1 MYDVSIGQGICLID
15 FKKYIMYS
23 FDYKKRVRY
32 GETDMMGYLYYGN
45 YAQLYEIGRV
55 ETMRSLG
62 LTYKVLEEKF
72 RIMMPVVHVEARYIL
87 PAKYDE
93 ELTIRTIL
101 KELPGRMITFDNEIY
116 NEEQILIH
124 RAEVKLFFVDMDS
137 GKKVT
142 CPQYMLEKLTPLF

>member
-1 MYDVSIGQGICLID
+1 
-15 FKKYIMYS
+15 MYS
-23 FDYKKRVRY
+23 FDFKKRVRY

-62 LTYKVLEEKF
+62 LNYRDLEVVYGV
-72 RIMMPVVHVEARYIL
+72 MMPVVHVDARYIL

-101 KELPGRMITFDNEIY
+101 TELPSRMIVFENEIF
-116 NEEQILIH
+116 NEEMQMIH
-124 RAEVKLFFVDMDS
+124 KAVVKLFLLVKTPIILF
-137 GKKVT
+137 KKKKGNYSRVNHFRRLKS
-142 CPQYMLEKLTPLF
+142 C

>member
-1 MYDVSIGQGICLID
+1 
-15 FKKYIMYS
+15 MYS

-62 LTYKVLEEKF
+62 LIYKDLEVKHGV
-72 RIMMPVVHVEARYIL
+72 MMPVVHVDARFLL
-87 PAKYDE
+87 PARYDE

-101 KELPGRMITFDNEIY
+101 QEMPTKLITFVNEIY
-116 NEEQILIH
+116 NEQNVLIH
-124 RAEVKLFFVDMDS
+124 KAEVKLFFIEMQS
-137 GKKVT
+137 GKKVS
-142 CPQYMLEKLTPLF
+142 CPTYMVEKLRPWF

>member
-1 MYDVSIGQGICLID
+1 
-15 FKKYIMYS
+15 MYS
-23 FDYKKRVRY
+23 FDFKKRVRY

-62 LTYKVLEEKF
+62 LTYRDLEVVYGV
-72 RIMMPVVHVEARYIL
+72 MMPVVHVDARYIL

-101 KELPGRMITFDNEIY
+101 NELPGRMIIFDNEIY

-137 GKKVT
+137 GKNVT

>member
-1 MYDVSIGQGICLID
+1 
-15 FKKYIMYS
+15 MYS
-23 FDYKKRVRY
+23 FDFKKRVRY

-62 LTYKVLEEKF
+62 LTYRDLEVVYGV
-72 RIMMPVVHVEARYIL
+72 MMPVVHVDARYIL

-101 KELPGRMITFDNEIY
+101 TELPSRMIVFENEIF
-116 NEEQILIH
+116 NEEMQMIH
-124 RAEVKLFFVDMDS
+124 KAVVKLFFIEMSS
-137 GKKVT
+137 GKKLS
-142 CPQYMLEKLTPLF
+142 CPEYMLEKLRPLF

>member
-1 MYDVSIGQGICLID
+1 
-15 FKKYIMYS
+15 MYS

-62 LTYKVLEEKF
+62 LTYRDLEVVYGV
-72 RIMMPVVHVEARYIL
+72 MMPVVHVDARYIL

-101 KELPGRMITFDNEIY
+101 TELPSRMIVFENEIF
-116 NEEQILIH
+116 NDEMQMIH
-124 RAEVKLFFVDMDS
+124 KAVVKLFFIQMSS
-137 GKKVT
+137 GKKVS
-142 CPQYMLEKLTPLF
+142 CPEYMLEKLRPLF

>member
-1 MYDVSIGQGICLID
+1 VVI
-15 FKKYIMYS
+15 

-55 ETMRSLG
+55 ETMRSIG
-62 LTYKVLEEKF
+62 LIYKILEDQY
-72 RIMMPVVHVEARYIL
+72 RIMMPVVHVDARFIL

-101 KELPGRMITFDNEIY
+101 TELPTRLIVFKNEIY
-116 NEEQILIH
+116 NQENALVHNAI
-124 RAEVKLFFVDMDS
+124 VKLIFIDMDS
-137 GKKVT
+137 GKKVS
-142 CPQYMLEKLTPLF
+142 CPDYMLDKLKPLF

>member
-1 MYDVSIGQGICLID
+1 V
-15 FKKYIMYS
+15 YS

-62 LTYKVLEEKF
+62 LTYKVLEEKYK
-72 RIMMPVVHVEARYIL
+72 IMMPVVHVDARFIL

-93 ELTIRTIL
+93 ELMIRTIL
-101 KELPGRMITFDNEIY
+101 NDLPTRMITFTNEIY
-116 NEEQILIH
+116 NDQKILIH
-124 RAEVKLFFVDMDS
+124 KAEVKLFFVNMVNKS
-137 GKKVT
+137 KVS
-142 CPQYMLEKLTPLF
+142 CPEYMLEKLRPLF

>member
-1 MYDVSIGQGICLID
+1 
-15 FKKYIMYS
+15 MYS

-62 LTYKVLEEKF
+62 LTYRDLEVVYGV
-72 RIMMPVVHVEARYIL
+72 MMPVVHVDARYIL

-101 KELPGRMITFDNEIY
+101 TELPSRMIVFENEIF
-116 NEEQILIH
+116 NDEMQMIH
-124 RAEVKLFFVDMDS
+124 KAVVKLFFIEMSS
-137 GKKVT
+137 GKKVS
-142 CPQYMLEKLTPLF
+142 CPEYMLEKLRPLF

>member
-1 MYDVSIGQGICLID
+1 
-15 FKKYIMYS
+15 MYS

-62 LTYKVLEEKF
+62 LTYKILEEKY
-72 RIMMPVVHVEARYIL
+72 RIMMPVVHVSARYIL
-87 PAKYDE
+87 PARYDE

-101 KELPGRMITFDNEIY
+101 NELPGRMITFENEIY
-116 NEEQILIH
+116 NDQQKLIH
-124 RAEVKLFFVDMDS
+124 KAEVKLFFVDMDS
-137 GKKVT
+137 GMKVP
-142 CPQYMLEKLTPLF
+142 CPPYMLEKLIPLF

>member
-1 MYDVSIGQGICLID
+1 
-15 FKKYIMYS
+15 MYS
-23 FDYKKRVRY
+23 FDFKKRVRY

-62 LTYKVLEEKF
+62 LTYRDLEVVYGV
-72 RIMMPVVHVEARYIL
+72 MMPVVHVDARYIL

-101 KELPGRMITFDNEIY
+101 TELPSRMIVFENEIF
-116 NEEQILIH
+116 NEEMQMIH
-124 RAEVKLFFVDMDS
+124 KAVVKLFFIEMS
-137 GKKVT
+137 SSKKVS
-142 CPQYMLEKLTPLF
+142 CPEYMLEKLRPLF

>member
-1 MYDVSIGQGICLID
+1 
-15 FKKYIMYS
+15 MYS

-62 LTYKVLEEKF
+62 LSYKDLEVQHG
-72 RIMMPVVHVEARYIL
+72 IMMPVVHVEARYLL

-101 KELPGRMITFDNEIY
+101 NELPSKMITFDNEIF
-116 NEEQILIH
+116 NDQKQVIH
-124 RAEVKLFFVDMDS
+124 KAVVKLFFIEMAT
-137 GKKVT
+137 GKKVS
-142 CPQYMLEKLTPLF
+142 CPAYMMEKIKPLF

>member
-1 MYDVSIGQGICLID
+1 ML
-15 FKKYIMYS
+15 K

-55 ETMRSLG
+55 ETMRSIG
-62 LTYKVLEEKF
+62 LSYKKLEEEH
-72 RIMMPVVHVEARYIL
+72 RIMMPVVHVESRFIL

-101 KELPGRMITFDNEIY
+101 KDLPSRIITFENEVY
-116 NEEQILIH
+116 NEELNLIH
-124 RAEVKLFFVDMDS
+124 SAIVKLFFINMETA
-137 GKKVT
+137 KKVS
-142 CPQYMLEKLTPLF
+142 CPEYMLEKLRPLF

>member
-1 MYDVSIGQGICLID
+1 ML
-15 FKKYIMYS
+15 S

-55 ETMRSLG
+55 ETMRKIG
-62 LTYKVLEEKF
+62 LSYKLLEEQYH
-72 RIMMPVVHVEARYIL
+72 IMMPVVNVEARYIL

-101 KELPGRMITFDNEIY
+101 RELPSRLITFYNEIY
-116 NEEQILIH
+116 NEQMQMIH
-124 RAEVKLFFVDMDS
+124 NATVKLFFVDMS
-137 GKKVT
+137 NGKKVS
-142 CPQYMLEKLTPLF
+142 CPDYMLDKLRPLF

>member
-1 MYDVSIGQGICLID
+1 
-15 FKKYIMYS
+15 MYS

-62 LTYKVLEEKF
+62 LTYRDLEVVYGV
-72 RIMMPVVHVEARYIL
+72 MMPVVHVDARYVL

-101 KELPGRMITFDNEIY
+101 TELPSRMIVFENEIF
-116 NEEQILIH
+116 NDEMQMIH
-124 RAEVKLFFVDMDS
+124 KAVVKLFFIQMSS
-137 GKKVT
+137 GKKVS
-142 CPQYMLEKLTPLF
+142 CPEYMLEKLRPLF

>member
-1 MYDVSIGQGICLID
+1 
-15 FKKYIMYS
+15 MYS
-23 FDYKKRVRY
+23 FDFKKRVRY

-62 LTYKVLEEKF
+62 LTYRDLEVVYGV
-72 RIMMPVVHVEARYIL
+72 MMPVVHVDARYIL

-101 KELPGRMITFDNEIY
+101 TELPLRMIVFENEIF
-116 NEEQILIH
+116 NEEMQMIH
-124 RAEVKLFFVDMDS
+124 KAVVKLFFIEMSSD
-137 GKKVT
+137 KKVS
-142 CPQYMLEKLTPLF
+142 CPEYMLEKLRPLF

>member
-1 MYDVSIGQGICLID
+1 
-15 FKKYIMYS
+15 MYS

-62 LTYKVLEEKF
+62 LTYRDLEVVYGV
-72 RIMMPVVHVEARYIL
+72 MMPVVHVDARYIL

-93 ELTIRTIL
+93 ELTIRTTL
-101 KELPGRMITFDNEIY
+101 TELPSRMIVFENEIF
-116 NEEQILIH
+116 NEEMQMIH
-124 RAEVKLFFVDMDS
+124 KAVVKLFFIEMSS
-137 GKKVT
+137 GKKVS
-142 CPQYMLEKLTPLF
+142 CPEYMLEKLRPLF

>member
-1 MYDVSIGQGICLID
+1 
-15 FKKYIMYS
+15 MYS

-62 LTYKVLEEKF
+62 LTYKVLEEKY
-72 RIMMPVVHVEARYIL
+72 RIMMPVVHVSARYIL

-101 KELPGRMITFDNEIY
+101 NELPGRMITFENEIY
-116 NEEQILIH
+116 SDQLKLIH
-124 RAEVKLFFVDMDS
+124 KAEVKLFFVDMDN
-137 GKKVT
+137 GMKVS
-142 CPQYMLEKLTPLF
+142 CPEYMLEKLIPLF

>member
-1 MYDVSIGQGICLID
+1 
-15 FKKYIMYS
+15 MYS
-23 FDYKKRVRY
+23 FDFKKRVRY

-62 LTYKVLEEKF
+62 LIYKDLEVEHGV
-72 RIMMPVVHVEARYIL
+72 MMPVVHVEARFIL

-101 KELPGRMITFDNEIY
+101 NEMPSKMITFGNEIF
-116 NEEQILIH
+116 NEDGVLIH
-124 RAEVKLFFVDMDS
+124 KAEVKLFFIDMKS
-137 GKKVT
+137 GKKVS
-142 CPQYMLEKLTPLF
+142 CPEYMLAKLKPLF

>member
-1 MYDVSIGQGICLID
+1 
-15 FKKYIMYS
+15 MYS

-62 LTYKVLEEKF
+62 LTYRDLEVVYGV
-72 RIMMPVVHVEARYIL
+72 MMPVVHVDARYIL

-101 KELPGRMITFDNEIY
+101 LELPSRMIVFENEIF
-116 NEEQILIH
+116 NEEMQMIH
-124 RAEVKLFFVDMDS
+124 KAVVKLFFIEMSS
-137 GKKVT
+137 GKKVS
-142 CPQYMLEKLTPLF
+142 CPEYMLEKLRPLF

>member
-1 MYDVSIGQGICLID
+1 MYDMSIGQGICLID

-72 RIMMPVVHVEARYIL
+72 RIMMPVVHVE
-87 PAKYDE
+87 
-93 ELTIRTIL
+93 
-101 KELPGRMITFDNEIY
+101 RMITFDNEIY

-137 GKKVT
+137 GKNVT

>member
-1 MYDVSIGQGICLID
+1 
-15 FKKYIMYS
+15 MYS

-62 LTYKVLEEKF
+62 LTYRDLEVVYGV
-72 RIMMPVVHVEARYIL
+72 MMPVVHVDARYIL

-93 ELTIRTIL
+93 ELNIRTIL
-101 KELPGRMITFDNEIY
+101 LELPSRMIVFENEIF
-116 NEEQILIH
+116 NEEMQMIH
-124 RAEVKLFFVDMDS
+124 KAVVKLFFIEMSS
-137 GKKVT
+137 GKKVS
-142 CPQYMLEKLTPLF
+142 CPEYMLEKLRPLF

>member
-1 MYDVSIGQGICLID
+1 
-15 FKKYIMYS
+15 MYS

-62 LTYKVLEEKF
+62 MSYKELEEKYG
-72 RIMMPVVHVEARYIL
+72 IMMPVVHVDARFLL

-101 KELPGRMITFDNEIY
+101 NELPSRMITFGNEIY
-116 NEEQILIH
+116 NENQILIH
-124 RAEVKLFFVDMDS
+124 KAEVKLFFIEMDT
-137 GKKVT
+137 GKKVS
-142 CPQYMLEKLTPLF
+142 CPPYMLEKLRLLF